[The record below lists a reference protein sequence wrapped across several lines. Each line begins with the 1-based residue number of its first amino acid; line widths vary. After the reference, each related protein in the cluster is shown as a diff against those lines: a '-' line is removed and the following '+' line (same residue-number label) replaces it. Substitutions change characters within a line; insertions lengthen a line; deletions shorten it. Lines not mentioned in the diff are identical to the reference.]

1 MLGSQTS
8 LLKPQPV
15 TKSLHM
21 NRDITVCESQKGS
34 SANSIF
40 CCLTCP
46 CCQWTTVT
54 LSKAKNSEMKMTRD
68 MAINVAE
75 KNIRNIWAHDHAGP
89 TSHPGSILSESHPL
103 EPWTSPRAGKP
114 SLFGFYRS
122 TATSSPSGTIH
133 TCSQAAM
140 AELSAWWEHWVPQ
153 GPKCLPSDPS
163 QSLLTSEV
171 ELGISAWSHI
181 PPCFF
186 LSF

>member
-1 MLGSQTS
+1 MLRPCACLMPLRFNVLNSHNKWNTHLLLPDKTFAPLKKSTNKKGTEHDKHPGTHMFQKIVTLMLGSQTS

-40 CCLTCP
+40 CFLTCP

-75 KNIRNIWAHDHAGP
+75 KNIRNI
-89 TSHPGSILSESHPL
+89 
-103 EPWTSPRAGKP
+103 
-114 SLFGFYRS
+114 
-122 TATSSPSGTIH
+122 
-133 TCSQAAM
+133 
-140 AELSAWWEHWVPQ
+140 
-153 GPKCLPSDPS
+153 
-163 QSLLTSEV
+163 
-171 ELGISAWSHI
+171 
-181 PPCFF
+181 
-186 LSF
+186 